1 MPVALAPL
9 TPKQAVFVQEY
20 LRDLNATAAATRAGY
35 SAKTAQE
42 QASRLLSNVMI
53 QAAIAQAQA
62 ARAQRTQVDSDR
74 VLLELARLGFAN
86 VQHLYDAHGALL
98 PVHQWPADVA
108 PAVSRV
114 ITKELYELVDGERR
128 LVGSLCDV
136 RLHDKIKPLDLLGRH
151 LGLLDRRDDRNDI
164 SELLKAVLL
173 EMQERSHARDVT
185 PEADWAPLPP
195 GSPPVAAPGT
205 ALPAPPAPDEDD
217 PVPLPAPPRPEA
229 DADQLGRAACL
240 VLRGVRPQVR
250 DGVVAAVETHQ
261 WDLAAFVATLIE
273 LGWESYGAEASAADG
288 R

>member
-1 MPVALAPL
+1 MPPAAL
-9 TPKQAVFVQEY
+9 TPKQQEFVTQY
-20 LRDLNATAAATRAGY
+20 LIDLNASAAAKRAGY
-35 SAKTAQE
+35 SSNTAQE

-53 QAAIAQAQA
+53 QAAIAQAQV
-62 ARAQRTQVDSDR
+62 ARAQRTQVNADR
-74 VLLELARLGFAN
+74 VLLELARLGFTT
-86 VQHLYDAHGALL
+86 VQDLYDAHGALR
-98 PVHQWPADVA
+98 PVHEWPRDAA
-108 PAVSRV
+108 AAVVSV
-114 ITKELYELVDGERR
+114 TSHDLFQVVDGERR
-128 LVGSLCDV
+128 LVGYARTVKLA
-136 RLHDKIKPLDLLGRH
+136 DKSKALALLGRH
-151 LGLLDRRDDRNDI
+151 LGLLDAHGEHHQI
-164 SELLKAVLL
+164 SDLLRAVLM
-173 EMQERSHARDVT
+173 EMHDHNHSPKNVT

-195 GSPPVAAPGT
+195 GPQPVAAPGT

-273 LGWESYGAEASAADG
+273 LGWESYEAEASAADG